1 MAATEP
7 RTTNLSNCATPGVAL
22 SSKLTRR
29 KTTESIAVN
38 EIDLLVRSTGPK
50 AGGVELPP
58 FEKV

>member
-1 MAATEP
+1 M
-7 RTTNLSNCATPGVAL
+7 LSNCATPGVAL